1 MATINTLHRG
11 VNRVRRFRFVA
22 RVGSGL
28 SVFLTLVVWALLL
41 VFFLDLFLN
50 TDTFERVLLLGVV
63 VIAALWSLRK
73 HVLPALAQS
82 ESRVSM
88 AAMVERQQGIP
99 SDLVATMQFADKKR
113 NQYGSEELRAAIVTQ
128 TVEVSGR
135 LNYLEGF
142 SRPDLWKRFGGAVIS
157 VLLVGLLL
165 VWQGEYAQIF
175 FKRMLFNEVSYPT
188 ATKIADIVSPGNKSV
203 YGKPILFRIQAG
215 GVIPEDG
222 EITIETKGG
231 TLSRIELVPEEPG
244 STMFVGQLDMAIDD
258 INYTVALGDA
268 VSEKQQLQIIP
279 VPIVEMELDVN
290 IPEYARHRFH
300 EASANSRSR
309 VVLEG
314 TTIKPRVVSS
324 KSLSN
329 VTLAVN
335 DQPVEVEAK
344 DDDKNWGLV
353 LPKEGNIFADAKAN
367 PFADLQ
373 ETIHYRV
380 EVKDMDG
387 IELERPIG
395 GVIQVRPDLPPR
407 IAAATVID
415 LALPNAKPRIKY
427 RAVDDYAIGGLSA
440 RILIERDGEELQTET
455 ISIPLGD
462 EEAVLMDIDS
472 NAQVDLS
479 TFSLEIGD
487 SVTVTLIVRDYRG
500 DTEGEAT
507 EADPLVLEIASRS
520 DFLAAMRKVDAQT
533 DEKLDQI
540 IQAQLGIGDRK

>member
-1 MATINTLHRG
+1 M
-11 VNRVRRFRFVA
+11 
-22 RVGSGL
+22 
-28 SVFLTLVVWALLL
+28 
-41 VFFLDLFLN
+41 
-50 TDTFERVLLLGVV
+50 
-63 VIAALWSLRK
+63 
-73 HVLPALAQS
+73 
-82 ESRVSM
+82 
-88 AAMVERQQGIP
+88 
-99 SDLVATMQFADKKR
+99 
-113 NQYGSEELRAAIVTQ
+113 
-128 TVEVSGR
+128 
-135 LNYLEGF
+135 
-142 SRPDLWKRFGGAVIS
+142 
-157 VLLVGLLL
+157 LLVGLLL

-203 YGKPILFRIQAG
+203 YGKPVHFRIQAG

-231 TLSRIELVPEEPG
+231 TLSRIKLVPEEPG

-353 LPKEGNIFADAKAN
+353 LPKEGNIFADAKVN

-380 EVKDMDG
+380 EVKDLDG

>member
-22 RVGSGL
+22 RVGSAL
-28 SVFLTLVVWALLL
+28 SVFLTLVVWTLL
-41 VFFLDLFLN
+41 VVFLLDLFLN

-63 VIAALWSLRK
+63 AIAAIWSLRK
-73 HVLPALAQS
+73 HVLPSLAQS
-82 ESRVSM
+82 ESRVAM

-99 SDLVATMQFADKKR
+99 SDLVATMEFVDKKR
-113 NQYGSEELRAAIVTQ
+113 NQYGSEELRAAVVTN

-142 SRPDLWKRFGGAVIS
+142 SRPDLWKRFGAAVGS
-157 VLLVGLLL
+157 VLLVGFLLF
-165 VWQGEYAQIF
+165 WQGEYAQIF

-188 ATKIADIVSPGNKSV
+188 ATKIADIISPGEKSV
-203 YGKPILFRIQAG
+203 YGKPIHFRIQAD

-222 EITIETKGG
+222 QVTIETKGG
-231 TLSRIELVPEEPG
+231 TLSRIKLVPEEPG
-244 STMFVGQLDMAIDD
+244 SKIFVGQLDMAIDD

-268 VSEKQQLQIIP
+268 VSEKRQLQIIP

-290 IPEYARHRFH
+290 IPEYARHRFQ

-314 TTIKPRVVSS
+314 TTIKPRIVSS

-335 DQPVEVEAK
+335 DQPVEVESK
-344 DDDKNWGLV
+344 DDDQNWGLV
-353 LPKEGNIFADAKAN
+353 LPKEGNIFADASAN
-367 PFADLQ
+367 PFANLQ

-380 EVKDMDG
+380 EIKDLDG

-427 RAVDDYAIGGLSA
+427 RAVDDYAIGDLSA
-440 RILIERDGEELQTET
+440 RILVERDGEELQTET
-455 ISIPLGD
+455 ISVPLGGTNT
-462 EEAVLMDIDS
+462 VLMDIDS

-479 TFSLEIGD
+479 NFSLEIGD

-507 EADPLVLEIASRS
+507 EADPLVFDIASRA

>member
-1 MATINTLHRG
+1 MA
-11 VNRVRRFRFVA
+11 
-22 RVGSGL
+22 S
-28 SVFLTLVVWALLL
+28 
-41 VFFLDLFLN
+41 
-50 TDTFERVLLLGVV
+50 
-63 VIAALWSLRK
+63 
-73 HVLPALAQS
+73 
-82 ESRVSM
+82 
-88 AAMVERQQGIP
+88 MVERQQGIP

-142 SRPDLWKRFGGAVIS
+142 SRPDLWKRFGGAVVS

-203 YGKPILFRIQAG
+203 YGKPVLFRIQAG

-231 TLSRIELVPEEPG
+231 TLSRIKLVPEEPG

-290 IPEYARHRFH
+290 IPKYARHRFH

-314 TTIKPRVVSS
+314 TTIKPRIVSS
-324 KSLSN
+324 KSLSSA
-329 VTLAVN
+329 TLAVN
-335 DQPVEVEAK
+335 DQAVEVEAK
-344 DDDKNWGLV
+344 DNDKNWGLV
-353 LPKEGNIFADAKAN
+353 LPKEGNIFADANAN

-380 EVKDMDG
+380 EVKDLDG

-415 LALPNAKPRIKY
+415 LALPSAKPRIKY

-455 ISIPLGD
+455 ISIPLGG
-462 EEAVLMDIDS
+462 EEEVLMDIDS

-479 TFSLEIGD
+479 NFSLEIGD

>member
-142 SRPDLWKRFGGAVIS
+142 SRPDLWKRFGGAVVS

-175 FKRMLFNEVSYPT
+175 FKRMLFNEISYPT

-290 IPEYARHRFH
+290 IPKYARHRFH

-314 TTIKPRVVSS
+314 TTIKPRIVSS
-324 KSLSN
+324 KSLSSA
-329 VTLAVN
+329 TLAVN
-335 DQPVEVEAK
+335 DQAVEVEAK
-344 DDDKNWGLV
+344 DNDKNWGLV
-353 LPKEGNIFADAKAN
+353 LPKEGNIFADANAN

-380 EVKDMDG
+380 EVKDLDG

-415 LALPNAKPRIKY
+415 LALPSAKPRIKY

-455 ISIPLGD
+455 ISIPLGG
-462 EEAVLMDIDS
+462 EEEVLMDIDS

-479 TFSLEIGD
+479 NFSLEIGD

-507 EADPLVLEIASRS
+507 EADPLILEIASRS